1 MAVGRGIAGT
11 DGAASDRERKKG
23 EADKVIDPAYG
34 DKIKEEMQMTLVGQ
48 LLMEEGREKGE
59 ERLGKLNLILMDE
72 KRYDDLEK
80 VLKDKEYRKQL
91 YAQYGI

>member
-1 MAVGRGIAGT
+1 
-11 DGAASDRERKKG
+11 
-23 EADKVIDPAYG
+23 
-34 DKIKEEMQMTLVGQ
+34 MTLVGQ
-48 LLMEEGREKGE
+48 LLMEEGREQGE